1 MKQMCISTKKVVLFS
16 VLSLFI
22 SAAVC
27 NMSEASGKPELKAP
41 EATASQGGQVEPI
54 APVTETKKVEV
65 TDASFRCLHK
75 MTKVN
80 DIYVDNLLGN
90 LEGTL
95 SIAKSANGGMY
106 PPGSVVQLLPGEV
119 MVKRE
124 KGANPASNDW
134 EFFAIEVS
142 PEGSKIKQRG
152 FDPDTPKNMFGSCF
166 SCHATGK
173 ETAPQADMICAAGHP
188 CPPIVFPGG
197 INTPVLISALQ
208 KTDKRCPS
216 PEPLTDPEKVELGK
230 LKKILEAQAAAHA
243 GTAGQPQ

>member
-1 MKQMCISTKKVVLFS
+1 MCVTTKKVVLFS

-27 NMSEASGKPELKAP
+27 NISEAGGKPDSTAP
-41 EATASQGGQVEPI
+41 ITEETPAPQGSGQVEPVVA
-54 APVTETKKVEV
+54 APETKKVEV

-95 SIAKSANGGMY
+95 AIAKSANGGMY

-124 KGANPASNDW
+124 KGANPATNDW

-142 PEGSKIKQRG
+142 PEGSKIQQRG
-152 FDPDTPKNMFGSCF
+152 FGSDTPKNKFGSCF

-216 PEPLTDPEKVELGK
+216 PEPPTPEEMAELIK
-230 LKKILEAQAAAHA
+230 LKKMLEAQAAA
-243 GTAGQPQ
+243 AGQP